1 MSYTMADFVKEFT
14 MDHLKLLTPE
24 ERFAGLSPEER
35 FAGLSPEQI
44 VAGLSPE
51 AIAAL
56 QRLIQEKSPPKP
68 PE

>member
-14 MDHLKLLTPE
+14 IDHLKLLTPA
-24 ERFAGLSPEER
+24 ERI
-35 FAGLSPEQI
+35 AGLSPEQI

-56 QRLIQEKSPPKP
+56 QQLIQQKSPSRP
-68 PE
+68 PQ